1 MITFMKFSI
10 IIMVIDVID
19 LQKLNYL
26 EKIDID
32 EEIEIPKEYLDNT
45 DIVSL
50 SKIKTTGN
58 IIFDAND
65 DYLIKLDIS
74 GIMDLHDSVTY
85 DIIPYE
91 FSVNIEETLEK
102 SEKTL
107 DLIEFLWH
115 YIVLEVP
122 LRFTNSETNYVEN
135 ENYRVIS
142 EEEYSKKNNPFKDFF
157 EREE

>member
-1 MITFMKFSI
+1 M
-10 IIMVIDVID
+10 ID

-26 EKIDID
+26 EKIEID
-32 EEIEIPKEYLDNT
+32 EEVEIPKEYLDNT
-45 DIVSL
+45 DIVNL
-50 SKIKTTGN
+50 SKIKTVGT
-58 IIFDAND
+58 ITFDQEDN
-65 DYLIKLDIS
+65 YLIKLDIS
-74 GIMDLHDSVTY
+74 GIMDLHDSLTY

-91 FSVNIEETLEK
+91 FKVNIEETLEN
-102 SEKTL
+102 SIKTL

-122 LRFTNSETNYVEN
+122 LRFTNSKENYVKN
-135 ENYRVIS
+135 DNYQVIS

>member
-1 MITFMKFSI
+1 M
-10 IIMVIDVID
+10 ID

-26 EKIDID
+26 DKINIS
-32 EEIEIPKEYLDNT
+32 EEIEIPKEYLENT
-45 DIVSL
+45 EIVSL
-50 SKIKTTGN
+50 SKIKTNGN
-58 IIFDAND
+58 ITLDMEGN
-65 DYLIKLDIS
+65 YLVKIDIS
-74 GIMDLHDSVTY
+74 GTMSLHDSVTY

-91 FSVNIEETLEK
+91 FMVNIEETLEN
-102 SEKTL
+102 SLKTL

-122 LRFTNSETNYVEN
+122 LRFTNSETKYVET
-135 ENYRVIS
+135 ENYRIIS

>member
-1 MITFMKFSI
+1 M
-10 IIMVIDVID
+10 ID

-26 EKIDID
+26 DKIEIN
-32 EEIEIPKEYLDNT
+32 EEIEIPDSFIENT

-50 SKIKTTGN
+50 SKIKAVGN
-58 IIFDAND
+58 ITLDTEDN
-65 DYLIKLDIS
+65 YLVKLDINGTMS
-74 GIMDLHDSVTY
+74 LHDSVTY

-91 FSVNIEETLEK
+91 FMVNIEETLEN
-102 SEKTL
+102 SIKTL

-122 LRFTNSETNYVEN
+122 LRFTNSEIDSIEN

>member
-1 MITFMKFSI
+1 M
-10 IIMVIDVID
+10 ID

-32 EEIEIPKEYLDNT
+32 EEIEIPNIFIQNT
-45 DIVSL
+45 DMVDL
-50 SKIKTTGN
+50 SKIKTIGN
-58 IIFDAND
+58 ITLDTEDN
-65 DYLIKLDIS
+65 YLVKLDIS
-74 GIMDLHDSVTY
+74 GIMSLHDSITY

-91 FSVNIEETLEK
+91 FKVNIEETLEN
-102 SEKTL
+102 SIKTL

-122 LRFTNSETNYVEN
+122 LRFTNSEIDSIEN

>member
-1 MITFMKFSI
+1 ME
-10 IIMVIDVID
+10 ID

-26 EKIDID
+26 KKIDIN
-32 EEIEIPKEYLDNT
+32 EEVEIPKEYLENT

-50 SKIKTTGN
+50 SKIKTIGT
-58 IIFDAND
+58 ITFDVEDN
-65 DYLIKLDIS
+65 YIVKLDIS
-74 GIMDLHDSVTY
+74 GIMDLHDSITY

-91 FSVNIEETLEK
+91 FKTNIEETLEN
-102 SEKTL
+102 SNKTL

-122 LRFTNSETNYVEN
+122 LRFTKSETNYIETD
-135 ENYRVIS
+135 NYRIIS

>member
-1 MITFMKFSI
+1 
-10 IIMVIDVID
+10 MVIKLID

-26 EKIDID
+26 DKIDIN
-32 EEIEIPKEYLDNT
+32 EEVEIPKNYLENT

-50 SKIKTTGN
+50 SKIKTNGN
-58 IIFDAND
+58 IIIDTDEN
-65 DYLIKLDIS
+65 YLIKLDVS
-74 GIMDLHDSVTY
+74 GTMDLHDSVTY
-85 DIIPYE
+85 DIIPYD
-91 FSVNIEETLEK
+91 FTINIEETLEK

-122 LRFTNSETNYVEN
+122 LRFTNSEISSVEN

-142 EEEYSKKNNPFKDFF
+142 EEEYNKKNNPFKDFF
-157 EREE
+157 IE

>member
-1 MITFMKFSI
+1 ME
-10 IIMVIDVID
+10 ID

-26 EKIDID
+26 KKIDIN
-32 EEIEIPKEYLDNT
+32 EEVEIPKEYLENT

-50 SKIKTTGN
+50 SKIKTIGT
-58 IIFDAND
+58 ITFDVEDN
-65 DYLIKLDIS
+65 YIVKLDIS
-74 GIMDLHDSVTY
+74 GIMDLHDSITY

-91 FSVNIEETLEK
+91 FKTNIEETLEN
-102 SEKTL
+102 SNKTL

-122 LRFTNSETNYVEN
+122 LRFTNSKEKYVKNDNYQI
-135 ENYRVIS
+135 IS

>member
-1 MITFMKFSI
+1 M
-10 IIMVIDVID
+10 ID

-26 EKIDID
+26 DKIDIN
-32 EEIEIPKEYLDNT
+32 EEVEIPEEYLKNT
-45 DIVSL
+45 DIVKL
-50 SKIKTTGN
+50 SKIKTVGN
-58 IIFDAND
+58 ITFDMEDN
-65 DYLIKLDIS
+65 YLVKLDIS
-74 GIMDLHDSVTY
+74 GIMDLHDSLTY
-85 DIIPYE
+85 DIIGYE
-91 FSVNIEETLEK
+91 FKVNIEETLEN
-102 SEKTL
+102 SIKTL

-122 LRFTNSETNYVEN
+122 LRFTNSETKYVEN

>member
-1 MITFMKFSI
+1 
-10 IIMVIDVID
+10 MVINVID

-32 EEIEIPKEYLDNT
+32 EEIEIPKEYLENT

-50 SKIKTTGN
+50 SKVKTIGN
-58 IIFDAND
+58 ITFDEND
-65 DYLIKLDIS
+65 DYVIKLDIS
-74 GIMDLHDSVTY
+74 GTMDLHDSVTY

-91 FSVNIEETLEK
+91 FVVNIEETLEN
-102 SEKTL
+102 STKTL

-122 LRFTNSETNYVEN
+122 LRFTNSEITCVEN
-135 ENYRVIS
+135 ENYRIIS
-142 EEEYSKKNNPFKDFF
+142 EEEYKRKNNPFKDFF
-157 EREE
+157 E

>member
-1 MITFMKFSI
+1 M
-10 IIMVIDVID
+10 ID

-26 EKIDID
+26 DKLDIN
-32 EEIEIPKEYLDNT
+32 EMVEIPKEVYENT
-45 DIVSL
+45 DIVNL
-50 SKIKTTGN
+50 SKIDTKGT
-58 IIFDAND
+58 IKFDPEDN
-65 DYLIKLDIS
+65 YLIKLDIS
-74 GIMDLHDSVTY
+74 GTMDLHDSLTY

-91 FSVNIEETLEK
+91 FKVNIEETLEN
-102 SEKTL
+102 SIKTL

-122 LRFTNSETNYVEN
+122 LRFTNSKENYVETD
-135 ENYRVIS
+135 NYRVIS